1 MCDITKYDP
10 KEARGYVKAALEDGW
25 TGRVDGQ
32 SHLRLTKP
40 GFRPITISHSPHGS
54 HWFNRCRRDFQIAG
68 VEEKK

>member
-1 MCDITKYDP
+1 MCDITKYAP

-32 SHLRLTKP
+32 SHLRLT
-40 GFRPITISHSPHGS
+40 ISHSPHGS
-54 HWFNRCRRDFQIAG
+54 HWFNRCRRDFQLAG